1 MVGLVAQCI
10 KKNRAEEERRERS
23 EESSEEE
30 NDDENSIVSVR
41 PQEKTRTIEQL
52 FQHLDAARSE
62 RKAKRG
68 RSRNFEIFAP
78 ADVVKAEE
86 MLGVK
91 MMNRGRGKSDEE
103 ERFKE
108 CEGKG
113 EDKGEVEED
122 QEDEEVDMVVN
133 GDIIEEAE
141 NTTQISGDA
150 SKRHSYDDLE
160 PEVSRRARKD
170 LDNFDDSFVDPDLIL
185 EDAEK
190 TEDISGRNVSK
201 GRRKA
206 QLFHLYDVDVG
217 NDDDDDDQRVFLGG
231 EGSEIM
237 NGNDETENISTLMSF
252 ASVERGGLLDPIH
265 NPMED
270 SQDNISFVLDTT
282 PKRYPEEM
290 KYQEKI
296 MEQSER
302 VDFIA
307 QREREEIVEGQKGHE
322 QRQIGLFKTSRVTN
336 TPFLT
341 SARPT
346 ATEYIT
352 PRPSTS
358 AYTLI
363 GNIIEIPDDSD
374 TEDNKPSGQ
383 SSPDIRSILKIIE
396 SAERW
401 TDEVLYTVLCS
412 LDHSSSIRILDPLS
426 ISLSSSNRQQGIR
439 KYMEY
444 ETIIAPIHHKGVA
457 PHWTLVIMRPREHR
471 FEFWDSLE
479 E

>member
-1 MVGLVAQCI
+1 M
-10 KKNRAEEERRERS
+10 
-23 EESSEEE
+23 
-30 NDDENSIVSVR
+30 
-41 PQEKTRTIEQL
+41 
-52 FQHLDAARSE
+52 
-62 RKAKRG
+62 
-68 RSRNFEIFAP
+68 
-78 ADVVKAEE
+78 KAEE

-252 ASVERGGLLDPIH
+252 ASVERGGLLDPIY

-270 SQDNISFVLDTT
+270 S
-282 PKRYPEEM
+282 
-290 KYQEKI
+290 
-296 MEQSER
+296 
-302 VDFIA
+302 
-307 QREREEIVEGQKGHE
+307 
-322 QRQIGLFKTSRVTN
+322 
-336 TPFLT
+336 
-341 SARPT
+341 
-346 ATEYIT
+346 
-352 PRPSTS
+352 
-358 AYTLI
+358 
-363 GNIIEIPDDSD
+363 
-374 TEDNKPSGQ
+374 
-383 SSPDIRSILKIIE
+383 
-396 SAERW
+396 
-401 TDEVLYTVLCS
+401 
-412 LDHSSSIRILDPLS
+412 
-426 ISLSSSNRQQGIR
+426 
-439 KYMEY
+439 
-444 ETIIAPIHHKGVA
+444 
-457 PHWTLVIMRPREHR
+457 
-471 FEFWDSLE
+471 
-479 E
+479 